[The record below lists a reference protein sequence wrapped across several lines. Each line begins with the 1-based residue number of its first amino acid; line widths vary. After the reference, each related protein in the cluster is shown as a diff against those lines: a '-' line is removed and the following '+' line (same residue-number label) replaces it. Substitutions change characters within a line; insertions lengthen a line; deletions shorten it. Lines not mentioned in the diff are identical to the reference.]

1 MRIEYPS
8 VFDPFF
14 KAPKRYN
21 VGEGGRG
28 RGASWTIARKF
39 VSEAAFSKNL
49 YLCTREYQNSIKDS
63 VHRLLVEQIDILK
76 LNNLFEVQKDMIY
89 SKMGSEFI
97 FKGLQ
102 KSITEIKSLEGVR
115 RCWVEEAEKTS
126 DYSWSILIPT
136 IRTEGSEFYISYN
149 PEEEESSTYQRFHV
163 HPPPDSNIIQ
173 SSYKDNPWFPEVL
186 RREMEYCKRVDYE
199 AYMHIWEGQIK
210 RYADSL
216 VLRGKFVV
224 EEFETPEDA
233 EFLFGADFGYSE
245 DPSALVRCFI
255 KDRKLFVD
263 YEAGGVGIEIDE
275 LPTLYRSIPGT
286 DRWCI
291 RADSARPDTISYIAN
306 RGFNVIG
313 AEKGPGSIE
322 DGIQFL
328 RQFEAIVIHTRCPQT
343 LANCKNYRWKVDRN
357 TKLIQPIPVD
367 SFNDFIDS
375 LRYAIEPFSKNKVS
389 ILDTV

>member
-14 KAPKRYN
+14 TAPKRYN

-76 LNNLFEVQKDMIY
+76 LNNLFEVQKDTIY
-89 SKMGSEFI
+89 SKYGSEFI

-163 HPPPDSNIIQ
+163 NPPPDSNIIQ

-186 RREMEYCKRVDYE
+186 KREMEYCKRVDFE

-216 VLRGKFVV
+216 VLKGKFRV

-233 EFLFGADFGYSE
+233 DLLFGADFGYSE

-255 KDRKLFVD
+255 KDQKLFVD

-275 LPTLYRSIPGT
+275 LPTLYRSVPGA
-286 DRWCI
+286 DRWRI
-291 RADSARPDTISYIAN
+291 RGDSARPDTISYIAN
-306 RGFNVIG
+306 RGFQIVG
-313 AEKGPGSIE
+313 AEKGPGSVE

-328 RQFEAIVIHTRCPQT
+328 RHFESIVIHPRCPQT
-343 LANCKNYRWKVDRN
+343 LVNCKNYRWKVDRN

-375 LRYAIEPFSKNKVS
+375 LRYAIEPLIKNNVS